1 MNTNKRIFRMAAQRV
16 LFAFLALALVMV
28 SPVAYSTDSDSRTET
43 TQPRPSAGA
52 MIVDGLVVRPLSLA
66 GTIIGTG
73 LFIATLP
80 FSAAGGNVEEAGER
94 LVAEPARATFGQ
106 CLGCMPYYT
115 SQHPRDRY
123 REHYGEDH

>member
-1 MNTNKRIFRMAAQRV
+1 MNLNNRIFHTTARRI
-16 LFAFLALALVMV
+16 LFTFLALSMV
-28 SPVAYSTDSDSRTET
+28 LGTPAIQAAETESGPP
-43 TQPRPSAGA
+43 QHRPSAGA

-73 LFIATLP
+73 LFIVTLP
-80 FSAAGGNVEEAGER
+80 FSAAGGNVDEAGER
-94 LVAEPARATFGQ
+94 LVVEPARATFSQ

-123 REHYGEDH
+123 REHYEDY

>member
-1 MNTNKRIFRMAAQRV
+1 MNTSNRIFRQAFRRM
-16 LFAFLALALVMV
+16 LFAFLAMALAV
-28 SPVAYSTDSDSRTET
+28 SPAAYSADSDKRAET
-43 TQPRPSAGA
+43 TQHRPSAGA

-123 REHYGEDH
+123 REHYEDR